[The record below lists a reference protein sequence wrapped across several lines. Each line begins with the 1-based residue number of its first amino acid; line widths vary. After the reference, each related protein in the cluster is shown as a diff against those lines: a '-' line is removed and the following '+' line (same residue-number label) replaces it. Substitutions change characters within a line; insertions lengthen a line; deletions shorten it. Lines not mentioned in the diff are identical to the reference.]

1 MSIKKTIMK
10 VPIMRHLVRLMVKPT
25 PLATDLSKRR
35 VVVNKRY
42 EVHGHE

>member
-10 VPIMRHLVRLMVKPT
+10 VPIMRHLVRLMVKPNPQT
-25 PLATDLSKRR
+25 RDLVKRQTA
-35 VVVNKRY
+35 VHKRY